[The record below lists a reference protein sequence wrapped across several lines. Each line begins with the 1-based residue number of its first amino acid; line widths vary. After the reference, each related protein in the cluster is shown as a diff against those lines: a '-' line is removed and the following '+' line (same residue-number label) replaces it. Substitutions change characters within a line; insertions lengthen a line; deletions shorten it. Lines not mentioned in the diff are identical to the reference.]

1 MKQFKKNSFIR
12 TGKKAEDN
20 QKSQP
25 QSRCESPIFRCIS
38 NLLLKKDKSRGHKNN
53 PSNLEK
59 NVNNIETSYID
70 MWYLIK
76 AVKVNIMSTRKTK
89 SELETLRKSKNSSN
103 KLVKIVD
110 DAFYDRGGAFL
121 LK

>member
-1 MKQFKKNSFIR
+1 
-12 TGKKAEDN
+12 
-20 QKSQP
+20 
-25 QSRCESPIFRCIS
+25 
-38 NLLLKKDKSRGHKNN
+38 
-53 PSNLEK
+53 
-59 NVNNIETSYID
+59 